1 MVKAQSALEFLMI
14 VGISLVLI
22 IPALLSFF
30 YFTQDAAYTTI
41 TSRVENI
48 GNAMIETAQRV
59 YFYGNQARE
68 VLTID
73 FPQKVLS
80 LEIQNNH
87 EIVFTLEVPGG
98 TTQNVFY
105 SEIPLSGT
113 FTEEDITQGIKQI
126 RFENNQSMIEVSEID

>member
-1 MVKAQSALEFLMI
+1 MAKAQSALEFLMI

-22 IPALLSFF
+22 IPALLLFF
-30 YFTQDAAYTTI
+30 YFTQDATYATI

-48 GNAMIETAQRV
+48 GNAMIETAQQV
-59 YFYGNQARE
+59 YFYGNEARE

-98 TTQNVFY
+98 TTQTVFY
-105 SEIPLSGT
+105 SEIPMNGT
-113 FTEEDITQGIKQI
+113 FTEEDVTQGIKQI
-126 RFENNQSMIEVSEID
+126 KFENNQSMIEVSEID